1 MVYRIVPE
9 WSATLEHVEQALDAA
24 RFVPC
29 DAHQEQSSGWI
40 EPRGQKH
47 GALVESVA
55 GQWVLRFMTE
65 SKAVPASVVRRKAQ
79 ETLEAIEATTGRK
92 PGKKEARDIRDDTLQ
107 ALLPQAFTQQSSV
120 VVWIDP
126 HTRLLVMDATSVNK
140 ADALITSLVKHLPGM
155 AMALVQT
162 ATTPQAAMTHW
173 LSATEPD
180 ALPATLA
187 VDRECELKSGDE
199 QQSVVK
205 FTRHSLDTDEV
216 RQHIVEGKLPVKLAL
231 NWKDRVSF
239 LLTEAMT
246 LKRIKFLD
254 GVLESDGDNASRED
268 RFDADVA
275 ITTTELG
282 QLLLDL
288 IDALGGEG
296 QAGMAAPVPGA
307 VRPPVAAPAAAA
319 GSASVP
325 APAASAQPLPWE
337 TDAQA
342 ASRQPQ

>member
-9 WSATLEHVEQALDAA
+9 WSATLEQVEQALDAA

-29 DAHQEQSSGWI
+29 DAHQEQSFGWI

-79 ETLEAIEATTGRK
+79 ETLDAIEATTGRK

-140 ADALITSLVKHLPGM
+140 ADALITSLVKHLPGLS
-155 AMALVQT
+155 MALVQT

-254 GVLESDGDNASRED
+254 GVLDSEGDSNANRED

-288 IDALGGEG
+288 VDALGGEG

-307 VRPPVAAPAAAA
+307 ARQPTPAGAPPPAQT
-319 GSASVP
+319 GTQ
-325 APAASAQPLPWE
+325 AQPLPWE
-337 TDAQA
+337 TEAEA
-342 ASRQPQ
+342 AARQP